1 AQRAILDRVEALP
14 AETVPLAEAGG
25 RVLAEDA
32 RARVDLPPFDS
43 SAMDGFALRSGET
56 PGSLPVVAR
65 VAAGRPAPRE
75 LRAGEAMAIATGG
88 VVPGGADAVVPI
100 EYVVQRDN
108 KVEVGGPVGAAAGG
122 RRRRGGAS
130 GRSGARARCRRAR
143 LVRWRL
149 GRRARPRPAGP
160 RGAPRRRGLLGSL
173 GEAGE
178 ARVVR
183 HSRRHARLRAARQ

>member
-1 AQRAILDRVEALP
+1 MADMSQLVSLAEAQRAILDRVEALP

-108 KVEVGGPVGAAAGG
+108 KVEVGSPVERASNVRPRGGDVRAGEVVVVGGVRLGAAQVGALAA
-122 RRRRGGAS
+122 A
-130 GRSGARARCRRAR
+130 
-143 LVRWRL
+143 
-149 GRRARPRPAGP
+149 
-160 RGAPRRRGLLGSL
+160 
-173 GEAGE
+173 
-178 ARVVR
+178 
-183 HSRRHARLRAARQ
+183 